1 MYLRT
6 CAILDAGGLCHYAG
20 TKEYII
26 DENMEVKTGTGAVEL
41 AELVEECVVAHVSSD
56 FRGFSWIF
64 MNIHESIYEHQ

>member
-26 DENMEVKTGTGAVEL
+26 DENMEVKTGTDAVEL
-41 AELVEECVVAHVSSD
+41 ADKWKQEHPVGVMDSVCVTS
-56 FRGFSWIF
+56 
-64 MNIHESIYEHQ
+64 